1 MTNTIEISLVQLLVS
16 HLCHELVSP
25 VGAINNG
32 VELLEE
38 MVPASGSEEVIN
50 LIGQSGRNGAAKLR
64 CYRLAYGL
72 AGANAGV
79 PGREARAVATE
90 LLASEGRVQLQ
101 WPDGAVAEEYG
112 PRSVQLVLNLVLLAV
127 EFLPRGGVITVSA
140 ESLGNAETVTV
151 SAQGAVVKIDPRV
164 AAILQGKAET
174 PDHRSVHAAFCH
186 RLADVAGLPLGL
198 IELEDGAVLTT
209 QLPLAAT
216 AAA

>member
-1 MTNTIEISLVQLLVS
+1 MANTIEIGLVQLLVS

-25 VGAINNG
+25 IGAINNG

-38 MVPASGSEEVIN
+38 LGPASGSEEVVN

-90 LLASEGRVQLQ
+90 LLSSEGRVQLQ

-112 PRSVQLVLNLVLLAV
+112 PRSIQLVLNLVLLAV
-127 EFLPRGGVITVSA
+127 EFLPRGGTITVSA
-140 ESLGNAETVTV
+140 ESLGDAEAVTV
-151 SAQGAVVKIDPRV
+151 SAQGAVVKIDPRI
-164 AAILQGKAET
+164 ADILHGKSET
-174 PDHRSVHAAFCH
+174 ADHRSIHAAFCY
-186 RLADVAGLPLGL
+186 RLAGAAGLPLSL
-198 IELEDGAVLTT
+198 IELEDGVVLTT
-209 QLPLAAT
+209 QLPLAAP